1 MSKKSHARL
10 LKDRLLTMRKLKD
23 IHQDIVNTYAQMGDC
38 KFQMRGI
45 EMRIADALKKVDALW
60 DEYSKVDAIEK
71 AVAEKAL
78 EPKVAVNVDTEN
90 AAPAN

>member
-10 LKDRLLTMRKLKD
+10 LKDRLLDMRKLKD
-23 IHQDIVNTYAQMGDC
+23 IHQDIVNTYAQMGEC
-38 KFQMRGI
+38 KFQLRGI
-45 EMRIADALKKVDALW
+45 EMKMAEALKKVDVLW
-60 DEYSKVDAIEK
+60 DEYSKVDAIER

-78 EPKVAVNVDTEN
+78 EPKVTANMDTEN